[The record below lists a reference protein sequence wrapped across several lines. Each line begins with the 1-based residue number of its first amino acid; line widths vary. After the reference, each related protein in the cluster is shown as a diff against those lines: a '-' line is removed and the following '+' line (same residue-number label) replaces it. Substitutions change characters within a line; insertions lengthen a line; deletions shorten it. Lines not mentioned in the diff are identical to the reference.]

1 MFATVWGT
9 QRRPCYCC
17 NIQRDAYFT
26 DKQSMAKKRIYIA
39 YTGGTIGM
47 QPSEQGFVPAPGM
60 MAKQLAALPE
70 LHRPEMP
77 EFELHEYAPLIDS
90 AEMTPAHWQRIADD
104 VAAHYDEYDGF
115 IILHGTD
122 TMAYTASALSFMFEN
137 LAKPVLV
144 TGSQIPLASLRT
156 DARANLLNALFI
168 AAEHPLAE
176 VCLFFEDKL
185 LRGNRSTKARADGF
199 DAFDSPNLPPLAQA
213 GIEIR
218 RSAVQALQPDTGVF
232 SVQSITPQPIAVVTL
247 YPGISYEVIAN
258 ALQAPV
264 KALILRSYGVGN
276 APRTPELLAIFEEAR
291 DRGVLVLNLSQCY
304 SGRVAMGSYA
314 TGSALA
320 QAGVL
325 SGSDM
330 TLEAALAKLH
340 VLLSRDIAADT
351 LRALMQ
357 ESLRGEL
364 SPAQT

>member
-1 MFATVWGT
+1 MT
-9 QRRPCYCC
+9 
-17 NIQRDAYFT
+17 
-26 DKQSMAKKRIYIA
+26 KKRIYIA

-47 QPSEQGFVPAPGM
+47 QPSAQGFVPAPGM

-77 EFELHEYAPLIDS
+77 DFVLHEYEPLIDS

-104 VAAHYDEYDGF
+104 IAANYDDYDGF

-122 TMAYTASALSFMFEN
+122 TMAYTASALSFMLN
-137 LAKPVLV
+137 GLKKPVIV
-144 TGSQIPLASLRT
+144 TGAQIPLASLRT

-168 AAEHPLAE
+168 AAEHPLPE

-199 DAFDSPNLPPLAQA
+199 DAFESPNLPPLARA

-218 RSAVQALQPDTGVF
+218 STSVTPLQPCDEVF
-232 SVQSITPQPIAVVTL
+232 SVAAITPQPVAVVTL
-247 YPGISYEVIAN
+247 YPGISHEVIAN

-264 KALILRSYGVGN
+264 KALILRSFGVGN
-276 APRTPELLAIFEEAR
+276 APRTPELLALFKEAQAR
-291 DRGVLVLNLSQCY
+291 DVLVLNLSQCY

-320 QAGVL
+320 QAGVI
-325 SGSDM
+325 SGFDM

-340 VLLSRDIAADT
+340 VLLSRDLT
-351 LRALMQ
+351 PEVLRAQMQ
-357 ESLRGEL
+357 ENLRGEL
-364 SPAQT
+364 SPPQA

>member
-1 MFATVWGT
+1 M
-9 QRRPCYCC
+9 
-17 NIQRDAYFT
+17 N
-26 DKQSMAKKRIYIA
+26 KKRIYIA

-47 QPSEQGFVPAPGM
+47 QPSEHGFVPAPGM
-60 MAKQLAALPE
+60 MAKQLAELPE

-77 EFELHEYAPLIDS
+77 EFELHEYEPLIDS

-104 VAAHYDEYDGF
+104 IGEHYDEFDGF
-115 IILHGTD
+115 VILHGTD
-122 TMAYTASALSFMFEN
+122 TMAYTASALSFMLDG
-137 LAKPVLV
+137 LAKPVIV
-144 TGSQIPLASLRT
+144 TGAQIPLASLRT

-168 AAEHPLAE
+168 AAEHAIPE

-199 DAFDSPNLPPLAQA
+199 DAFESPNLPPLARA

-218 RSAVQALQPDTGVF
+218 RSAVELFDSRGSEF
-232 SVQSITPQPIAVVTL
+232 SVQSITPQPVAVVTL
-247 YPGISYEVIAN
+247 YPGISHEVIAN

-264 KALILRSYGVGN
+264 KALILRSFGVGN
-276 APRTPELLAIFEEAR
+276 APRTPELLSIFEEAR

-320 QAGVL
+320 QVGVL

-340 VLLSRDIAADT
+340 VLLSRDISFES

-364 SPAQT
+364 SPVST

>member
-1 MFATVWGT
+1 
-9 QRRPCYCC
+9 
-17 NIQRDAYFT
+17 
-26 DKQSMAKKRIYIA
+26 MAKKRIYIA

-47 QPSEQGFVPAPGM
+47 QASVEGFVPAPGM

-77 EFELHEYAPLIDS
+77 DFVLHEYEPLIDS

-104 VAAHYDEYDGF
+104 IGEHYQDYDGF

-122 TMAYTASALSFMFEN
+122 TMAYTASALSFMLN
-137 LAKPVLV
+137 GLDKPVIV
-144 TGSQIPLASLRT
+144 TGAQIPLASLRT

-168 AAEHPLAE
+168 AAEHPVPE

-199 DAFDSPNLPPLAQA
+199 DAFESPNLPPLARA

-218 RSAVQALQPDTGVF
+218 YTSVETLKPSGEVFAV
-232 SVQSITPQPIAVVTL
+232 SSITPQPVAVVTL
-247 YPGISYEVIAN
+247 YPGISHEVIAN

-264 KALILRSYGVGN
+264 KALILRSFGVGN
-276 APRTPELLAIFEEAR
+276 APRTLELLALFEEAQQ
-291 DRGVLVLNLSQCY
+291 RGVVVLNLSQCY

-320 QAGVL
+320 QAGVI
-325 SGSDM
+325 SGFDM

-340 VLLSRDIAADT
+340 VLLSRGLPADR
-351 LRALMQ
+351 LRELMQ
-357 ESLRGEL
+357 QNLRGEL
-364 SPAQT
+364 SVPNQ